1 MMQTLFQDLR
11 YGARLLLKNPG
22 FSLIALLSLALG
34 IGATTAIFSLVNTVL
49 LRPLPVVQ
57 PDQLQAISVQ
67 VKNGGVAAFSYPNYV
82 DFRDRNEVLSGIYA
96 SRIAPMGLSH
106 NGNNERIWGYEV
118 TGNYFQILGVQAVK
132 GRLITPEEDR
142 VRLANPIAVLSYGCW
157 QRRFAGDPDIVGK
170 EIIINGHGFKII
182 GVAPQGFVGTE
193 LIFLPEVWVPMTMQE
208 WIEPG
213 NSWLDRRSTQN
224 IFATGRL
231 KPAVSREQAEASL
244 NLLAQQ
250 LGQEYPNENE
260 GLSIALTQ
268 PGFVLPNIRDAF
280 VSFSAILLATVAL
293 VLMIACTNIASL
305 MLARATRRRKE
316 IAIRLSLGASRA
328 QLIRQLLTE
337 SLLLSLIGGAVGLL
351 LAIWII
357 DLVIAFK
364 PPVDIPITIDLQ
376 MDWRVLLFSVFLSL
390 ITSLLFGLIP
400 ALQATK
406 SDVVSA
412 LKDETSIGGYRRTR
426 LRSGLVVAQIALS
439 LVLLVAAGLVLRSLQ
454 HLQTM
459 NPGFAT
465 ENGLIM
471 SFDLGLQGY
480 DQAKGKQFQK
490 QIIERVNVL
499 PGVRSAALTDLFP
512 LSANYNGS
520 TIYIQGQP
528 AVRGADVPSA
538 MVSSVSADY
547 FSTME
552 IPLLA
557 GREFTEQDNEKATRV
572 AIVNE
577 SFVRRLMPDLA
588 SVEDAIGKQFSY
600 RSFEGPFLRIVGV
613 ARDGKYWTIGE
624 APQPFVYDTLVQSY
638 NASTILVVRSS
649 VEPGNLISSIRKEFQ
664 TLDENLPVFGV
675 KTLTEHMS
683 FSLFPARVAAILLGS
698 FGLIALMLAAIG
710 IYGVM
715 AYSVAQRTRE
725 IGIRMA
731 LGAKGRDVLK
741 MVIKQGITLALIGV
755 SLGLVAALAVT
766 QLMSSVLYGVSATD
780 LLTFAM
786 VSLLLTGVALVACFV
801 PARRAAKVDPM
812 VALRYE

>member
-1 MMQTLFQDLR
+1 MQTLFQDLR

-49 LRPLPVVQ
+49 LRPLPVEQ

-67 VKNGGVAAFSYPNYV
+67 SKNGGLAAFSYPSYV

-132 GRLITPEEDR
+132 GRMFTPEEDR

-170 EIIINGHGFKII
+170 DLIINGHGFKII
-182 GVAPQGFVGTE
+182 GVAPQGFVGSE
-193 LIFLPEVWVPMTMQE
+193 LIFMPELWVPMTMQE

-213 NSWLDRRSTQN
+213 HSWLDSRSTQN

-231 KPAVSREQAEASL
+231 KPEVTQEQAEASL

-268 PGFVLPNIRDAF
+268 PGFVLPNIREAF

-305 MLARATRRRKE
+305 MLARATKRRKE

-337 SLLLSLIGGAVGLL
+337 SLLLSLIGGAAGLL

-357 DLVIAFK
+357 DLVVAFK

-376 MDWRVLLFSVFLSL
+376 MDWRVLLFSIVLSL
-390 ITSLLFGLIP
+390 VTSILFGIVP

-406 SDVVSA
+406 SDVVGA
-412 LKDETSIGGYRRTR
+412 LKDETSIGGYRRSR
-426 LRSGLVVAQIALS
+426 LRSSLVVLQIALS
-439 LVLLVAAGLVLRSLQ
+439 LVLLIAAGLVLRSLQ

-480 DQAKGKQFQK
+480 DKPKGQQFQK
-490 QIIERVNVL
+490 QIIERVNAL
-499 PGVRSAALTDLFP
+499 PGVRSASLTDLFP
-512 LSANYNGS
+512 LSANYNS
-520 TIYIQGQP
+520 NAVYVQGQP
-528 AVRGADVPSA
+528 PVRGADVPTA
-538 MVSSVSADY
+538 MVSSVSDDY

-552 IPLLA
+552 IGLLA
-557 GREFTEQDNEKATRV
+557 GRTFAEQDNDKATRV

-577 SFVRRLMPDLA
+577 TFVRRLMPDLA

-600 RSFEGPFLRIVGV
+600 RSFEGPFVQIVGV

-624 APQPFVYDTLVQSY
+624 APQPFVYDPLVQSY
-638 NASTILVVRSS
+638 NASTILVVRSA
-649 VEPGNLISSIRKEFQ
+649 VEPGSLISAIRKEFQ
-664 TLDENLPVFGV
+664 NLDENLPVFGV

-731 LGAKGRDVLK
+731 LGAQSRDVLK
-741 MVIKQGITLALIGV
+741 MVLKQGITLALIGV
-755 SLGLVAALAVT
+755 SLGLLAALAVT

-780 LLTFAM
+780 ILTFVI
-786 VSLLLTGVALVACFV
+786 VSALLTGVAMVACFV